1 VKLPRAL
8 VEYVSHQLVRALVAE
23 GSIDAEDRTAAA
35 GSVSEAFAE
44 DLMVED
50 RLNEEVRQIMNE
62 YADEMSRQGVNYHEM
77 FKKIKQELVR
87 KRKLIL

>member
-1 VKLPRAL
+1 MKLPRAL
-8 VEYVSHQLVRALVAE
+8 VEYVSHQLVRALVQE
-23 GSIDAEDRTAAA
+23 GSIDVEDRAAAA
-35 GSVSEAFAE
+35 GKVSEAFAA

-50 RLNEEVRQIMNE
+50 RLNEEVRQIMND

>member
-1 VKLPRAL
+1 MKLSRAL
-8 VEYVSHQLVRALVAE
+8 VDHISFRVVRTLAQEGAIEVQDKMGLAGALV
-23 GSIDAEDRTAAA
+23 
-35 GSVSEAFAE
+35 EALTE

-50 RLNEEVRQIMNE
+50 RLNEEVREIMNNYE
-62 YADEMSRQGVNYHEM
+62 DEMTRRGVNYHEM